1 MISEINPE
9 HIKLLENCFKKWR
22 HFYHEE
28 ILHEMWCRYVEY
40 ENYYENYWSR
50 EAERWWAAGIIQ
62 NYWKKIR

>member
-9 HIKLLENCFKKWR
+9 HIKLLGNCFKKWR

-40 ENYYENYWSR
+40 ENYYDNYWSR
-50 EAERWWAAGIIQ
+50 EA
-62 NYWKKIR
+62 